1 MSRGESQSLV
11 QLLHACDDNATL
23 LVKKDQEYA
32 QYIAN
37 TPSNELTRSATNHP
51 SRTENVQGQYN
62 EYTSSSSNTTTSTT
76 YNTYTTAEVRGEGGM
91 SGFDQMYASLYTDTG
106 GQTNTTSI
114 AVLTMEEAK

>member
-1 MSRGESQSLV
+1 MRSRGESQSLV

-37 TPSNELTRSATNHP
+37 SPSNELPQSITSHP
-51 SRTENVQGQYN
+51 PRTENVQGQYN
-62 EYTSSSSNTTTSTT
+62 EYNSSTTTTT
-76 YNTYTTAEVRGEGGM
+76 YNTYTTAEVQGEGGM
-91 SGFDQMYASLYTDTG
+91 SGFDQMYASLYTDAG